1 MSVSS
6 WIRRIS
12 SRDISLAVTIRLHPI
27 SFIILAPY
35 TLVTVIWVLEW
46 SSSPGKCRRMKAR
59 APRSWTMTPSNPLS
73 Q

>member
-12 SRDISLAVTIRLHPI
+12 SSDISLAVTTRLHPI

-35 TLVTVIWVLEW
+35 TLVTVIWVLE
-46 SSSPGKCRRMKAR
+46 
-59 APRSWTMTPSNPLS
+59 
-73 Q
+73 